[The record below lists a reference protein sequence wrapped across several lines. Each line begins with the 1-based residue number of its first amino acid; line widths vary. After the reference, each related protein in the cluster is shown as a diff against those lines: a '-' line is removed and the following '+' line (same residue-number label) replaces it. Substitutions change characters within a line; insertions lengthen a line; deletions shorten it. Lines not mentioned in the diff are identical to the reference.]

1 MVLTEEERKARD
13 KARRQTP
20 AYKAKEKARDQRPER
35 IAKKKASRDK
45 PENKIKAKTRRD
57 KPENKKKKKLQNQKY
72 NSSIEGKKKDKARRR
87 TPEYIA
93 KEKARKSTPEYKAYM
108 KKHRSTTEFKAKD
121 RITRKKRESTPEFKA
136 KQDGEKLLKSMRRAM
151 VLLGYSQRHS
161 NSKVPCCRCCGEN
174 SFVEFL
180 DIDHIA
186 GRYKMDS
193 IPELVKIGYSSLLKD
208 YRLIDWILEKDFPE
222 GFQILCKNCNGA
234 KGLYGVCPHEKER
247 KEETFAMME
256 EQSSFEA
263 GF

>member
-35 IAKKKASRDK
+35 IA
-45 PENKIKAKTRRD
+45 
-57 KPENKKKKKLQNQKY
+57 
-72 NSSIEGKKKDKARRR
+72 KKKDKARRR

-234 KGLYGVCPHEKER
+234 KGLYGVCPHETAR
-247 KEETFAMME
+247 KEEAFAMME
-256 EQSSFEA
+256 EQSSFET